1 MTDLHAR
8 KKAVFIS
15 IAVSVMVHG
24 MVLFA
29 IFAIGRE
36 QGVGGSAEQLSV
48 NLQEQLL
55 SEEMP
60 ELKEKP
66 SPTVVIH
73 REVPIEALPQPE
85 VLERPQEQFQP
96 MLDLPASD
104 LGFETSDLSIT
115 LDAGAIET
123 GPVQVGLDFD
133 SPQPAGDGK
142 AEDLEMQHF
151 QTVAKHIKSHL
162 TYPQEAREQGI
173 EGKVN
178 VSMTLHDNGEVSQV
192 KMTKSSGFDLLDQEA
207 LVIVDRAT
215 PLPTFGFKL
224 IQNKGKRLHFE
235 MVLNFT
241 LKDM

>member
-1 MTDLHAR
+1 MTDSKVR
-8 KKAVFIS
+8 KKAVSIS

-29 IFAIGRE
+29 IFAFGRE
-36 QGVGGSAEQLSV
+36 QGVGGTADQLSV

-55 SEEMP
+55 TEEIP

-66 SPTVVIH
+66 SPPVVI
-73 REVPIEALPQPE
+73 RKEVPIEAIPQPKI
-85 VLERPQEQFQP
+85 LERPQEQFQP

-104 LGFETSDLSIT
+104 LGFEPSDLAIT

-123 GPVQVGLDFD
+123 GPVQSGLDFEN
-133 SPQPAGDGK
+133 PQPAGDGK

-151 QTVAKHIKSHL
+151 QIVAKHIKSHL
-162 TYPQEAREQGI
+162 TYPQEAREQGY

-192 KMTKSSGFDLLDQEA
+192 KMTKSSGVELLDQEA

-215 PLPTFGFKL
+215 PLPKFGFKL
-224 IQNKGKRLHFE
+224 IQKKGKRLHFE